1 MIWLRVVSKH
11 TVLNQLLGSKQTK
24 KRKEKKKKRKKEKKK
39 KQKRKKNV
47 FLLKTCKKLKHNNN
61 NGCRGMNRIGTDAY
75 DKWLAEMRQTT
86 NIYAG
91 QAYDE
96 CCEYHIY
103 KHGRTPKQQE
113 QAYLKYKRAQTREG
127 NKVQLKMIVKH
138 KSVYYKEMETKQ
150 VMKRWKVFDE
160 VSDLNDEMKQ
170 EIRKFLY

>member
-1 MIWLRVVSKH
+1 
-11 TVLNQLLGSKQTK
+11 
-24 KRKEKKKKRKKEKKK
+24 
-39 KQKRKKNV
+39 
-47 FLLKTCKKLKHNNN
+47 
-61 NGCRGMNRIGTDAY
+61 MNRIGTDAY

-96 CCEYHIY
+96 CCEYHMS
-103 KHGRTPKQQE
+103 GGTPKQQE

-127 NKVQLKMIVKH
+127 NKVLLKMIVQH
-138 KSVYYKEMETKQ
+138 KKAYYKEMETKQ

-160 VSDLNDEMKQ
+160 VSVLNDDMKQ